1 MDLGAFDRLM
11 EHLMDQAEQNHNS
24 FAWVCPSA
32 FYDAWLAH
40 QNESATNGREAID
53 DRNSKSYRFIWQ
65 AWTKFIAAEQLIE
78 DHRDADWQ
86 RATPV
91 MVDNFLKHGMR
102 RLKHDQPSEISKRR
116 YWTVLSR
123 LYHFAHLK
131 GHVPKNPVLDL
142 AMGDV
147 PPIEVSFATILNP
160 SQFHA
165 CFDCLPPATGT
176 ATQVRDRAIALLLL
190 TLALSPEEIRNL
202 GMQDLERDMAT
213 GRVTAINVV
222 PKRSVYQQRRME
234 LNEQTSDALT
244 FWLTQ
249 RRLFN
254 SLKKVQPTEMP
265 VLGAEGD
272 RDPFTTLFVSQKSAY
287 LTMDTL
293 RHVGVDLI
301 ERACNKVGQ
310 QAPPRVG
317 PQIIR
322 NTVLTH
328 WLNEGKETGVVARMA
343 GLKNAKGLAHLKK
356 VVRPDV
362 RHKLVAGNRRDG
374 TLPIL
379 PITEHNK
386 SLF

>member
-1 MDLGAFDRLM
+1 
-11 EHLMDQAEQNHNS
+11 MDQIEQKPNPR
-24 FAWVCPSA
+24 AWVCPFA

-40 QNESATNGREAID
+40 QNESATNGREAIN

-65 AWTKFIAAEQLIE
+65 AWTKFVAAEQLIE
-78 DHRDADWQ
+78 DNHEAHWQ
-86 RATPV
+86 MATPV
-91 MVDNFLKHGMR
+91 MIDSFLKTGMR

-123 LYHFAHLK
+123 LYHFAQLK
-131 GHVPKNPVLDL
+131 GHVAKNPVLDL

-147 PPIEVSFATILNP
+147 PPAEVSFATILNP
-160 SQFHA
+160 SQFNA
-165 CFDCLPPATGT
+165 CFECLPPDTGT

-234 LNEQTSDALT
+234 LNAQSSDALT

-249 RRLFN
+249 RHTFK
-254 SLKKVQPTEMP
+254 SLMKVRPTEMP
-265 VLGAEGD
+265 ALGAQTE
-272 RDPFTTLFVSQKSAY
+272 RDPSTTLFVSQKSAY

-293 RHVGVDLI
+293 RQVGVDLI
-301 ERACNKVGQ
+301 VRACNKVGQ
-310 QAPPRVG
+310 EAPPRVG

-328 WLNEGKETGVVARMA
+328 WLNECKETGVVAKMA
-343 GLKNAKGLAHLKK
+343 GLKNAKGLAHLIK
-356 VVRPDV
+356 VVKPDV
-362 RHKLVAGNRRDG
+362 RHKLAVGNRRDG
-374 TLPIL
+374 TLPAA
-379 PITEHNK
+379 PITEDNK
-386 SLF
+386 PLF